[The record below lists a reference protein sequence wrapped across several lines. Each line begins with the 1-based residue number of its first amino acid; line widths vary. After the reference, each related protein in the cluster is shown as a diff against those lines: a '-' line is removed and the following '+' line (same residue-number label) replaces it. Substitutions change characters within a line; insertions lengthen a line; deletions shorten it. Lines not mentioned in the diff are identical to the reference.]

1 MKNVEGSEVKTKYK
15 AIIFDLDG
23 TLIDTEINFKDMKI
37 AIVNKLKEKF
47 NIEFNNEQI
56 YKARV
61 TEILSYVLSKVNE
74 KERNSVIQRV
84 FEIAEQFEMP
94 AAKEAKLRKNVVTVL
109 EELKKRGVKLAVI
122 TNEGKRVTTFLIESF
137 GIADYFDIIV
147 TRDDVGVLKPNPKG
161 LLKII
166 DFLKLDKSQI
176 LLIGDSHIEI
186 ETARNA
192 GITAW
197 GILNGFGKRNELIA
211 KGAERVLDE
220 IEDLLRF
227 I

>member
-1 MKNVEGSEVKTKYK
+1 MKKNYK

-23 TLIDTEINFKDMKI
+23 TLIDTEINYRAMKV
-37 AIVNKLKEKF
+37 AIVNKLREKY
-47 NIEFNNEQI
+47 NIDFDNEQI

-61 TEILSYVLSKVNE
+61 TEILSYVLSKVE
-74 KERNSVIQRV
+74 ERERNAVIQLV
-84 FEIAEQFEMP
+84 FETAEEFEMP
-94 AAKEAKLRKNVVTVL
+94 AAKEAKLRKNVITVL
-109 EELKKRGVKLAVI
+109 EELKKRGIKLAVI
-122 TNEGKRVTTFLIESF
+122 TNEGKRVTMFLVDSF
-137 GIADYFDIIV
+137 GITDYFDIIV

-166 DFLKLDKSQI
+166 DFLKVDKSQI
-176 LLIGDSHIEI
+176 LLIGDSPIDI

-197 GILNGFGKRNELIA
+197 GVLNGFGKREELIA
-211 KGAERVLDE
+211 KGAERILDN
-220 IEDLLRF
+220 IDDLLKF